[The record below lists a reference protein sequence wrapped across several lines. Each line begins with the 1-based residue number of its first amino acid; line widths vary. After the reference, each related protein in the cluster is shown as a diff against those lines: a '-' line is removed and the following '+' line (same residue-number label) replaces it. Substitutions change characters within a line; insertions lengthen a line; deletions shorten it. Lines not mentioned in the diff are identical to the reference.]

1 MRLYKFSHFINYSGM
16 KDQHPSPTKLT
27 AEELQLIKQ
36 LRKRPELKDRFKSI
50 LEIAETEGPI
60 KSADEVEALLIEE
73 TRRLGKT
80 TMESWAS
87 GVEKALGEQI
97 KQKNPSAVARKKKR

>member
-1 MRLYKFSHFINYSGM
+1 M
-16 KDQHPSPTKLT
+16 KDKHPSPTKLT
-27 AEELQLIKQ
+27 AEELQLIEQ

-50 LEIAETEGPI
+50 LEIAGTEGPI
-60 KSADEVEALLIEE
+60 KSADEVEAMLIEE

-97 KQKNPSAVARKKKR
+97 KQKDPPAVARKKKR

>member
-1 MRLYKFSHFINYSGM
+1 M
-16 KDQHPSPTKLT
+16 KDKHPAPTKLT
-27 AEELQLIKQ
+27 AEELQLIEQ
-36 LRKRPELKDRFKSI
+36 LRQRPELKDRFKSI
-50 LEIAETEGPI
+50 LQIAETVGPI

-73 TRRLGKT
+73 TRRLGKA

-87 GVEKALGEQI
+87 GAEQALGEQI